1 LVECGRAITPHHAL
15 PWIILAAVEKGAM
28 TNYLD
33 RACATWAKEGKLDP
47 VVRMLQT
54 YIGTEHNGA
63 AWMVLGITSA
73 HLPCKDVRQV
83 LGYFNTSIAAPEEVG
98 LFTLHQVLKVLLASV
113 ANLALA
119 QRSELQQLLLGLVSR
134 FSIPTD
140 LISVAFDVITVVSSL
155 EAGEGRLQQYQ
166 SSLDA
171 WAAPILKTI
180 DTNLSHVFLTSNA
193 STEDEELLR
202 RQIFSLG
209 VLCMLCPHRVH
220 SRFFLTMQSIVF
232 CSSTSSA
239 SNPSSEVAEPVLPSS
254 QMPPSSQPPA
264 CTFQPGQHLQA
275 VTIATLG
282 KMCLQNEQ
290 QAKKIIPGF
299 GQVLE
304 STTDPAMKN
313 NIMYCLADMCVRY
326 ASLVDPLLPQ
336 MTSCLKDPSVGVR
349 RTTVILLVHLLQE
362 DYLKVRG
369 NARFLF
375 RLLQTLLDPSEEIR
389 HLMKF
394 YLDQRLLKKIP
405 NIIYSNFPE
414 SLFHFSGYTGHP
426 TYNKTATTDQEKE
439 LFSLSGEKNEKER
452 EKLYLFMLDS
462 MSDEHRFQ
470 TTYRL
475 CQDVLGGVVEGTLPL
490 NAASLPLLRDTF
502 NCLSSDQIKLQSL
515 KSRAGGEEEAETEQ
529 EMAGKVLEAAK
540 KKLISDTV
548 KKNVMENIVPIII
561 ALKHKLAAAKSP
573 LLQDLF
579 KYLRKLMDDYK
590 NEVQDIL
597 AADRQLAAEVEFD
610 LRRFEQEQR
619 EREEEE
625 AAKFSRA
632 AASPNMDRRRSLAA
646 PSLVSSAGSKES
658 VVSQESEGS
667 GSAASLATPKSL
679 NNQAAPKSLRK
690 KILADALKRSSL
702 SSTPSGSPS
711 GTPSRSVPASA
722 SSKAHVE
729 GCALASDEVEVMEVS
744 TKVLAANVELGE
756 GCSMPQDKSGNGGAE
771 VDDAKAGGFVKKG
784 DGDTGARDDELPEKM
799 PQDKEDVDPEE
810 EGEEEGMNKSKRVS
824 GQGMERQKENRTPR
838 TKTKRFHNIR
848 AVSTPQANK
857 TVLASNVTLAIN
869 ESLELSS
876 ITVLSPPSTVA
887 GEVMKRPSRSSVG
900 SKKDDTDAV
909 SFRFRRGSKD
919 MFEELVD
926 DNKEALKDRKR
937 KTLGEDEEGS
947 GKSSRTRSS
956 GSSKVRATGSD
967 LLPISEGR
975 ESQEED

>member
-1 LVECGRAITPHHAL
+1 MTKVLADHCRDSSLAVRKQIVGSLTELVKCYPDNQALVSTWVTGVFPLILDAESKASEKVLECIWDCLFGNMVECGRAVTPHHAL

-33 RACATWAKEGKLDP
+33 RACATWAKEGKLGP
-47 VVRMLQT
+47 VVRLLQS

-63 AWMVLGITSA
+63 TWMVLGITSA

-83 LGYFNTSIAAPEEVG
+83 FDYFNTSIATPEEVG

-166 SSLDA
+166 SSLDG

-180 DTNLSHVFLTSNA
+180 DTNLSHVFLTRNA
-193 STEDEELLR
+193 STEEDEELLR

-232 CSSTSSA
+232 CSSSTSSI
-239 SNPSSEVAEPVLPSS
+239 NQPSSEEPCLPSS

-394 YLDQRLLKKIP
+394 YLEQRLLKKIP

-439 LFSLSGEKNEKER
+439 LFNLSGEKNEKER

-515 KSRAGGEEEAETEQ
+515 KTRAGGEEEAETEQ

-625 AAKFSRA
+625 AAKFIRA
-632 AASPNMDRRRSLAA
+632 AASPSVERRRSMVAT
-646 PSLVSSAGSKES
+646 PSLVSSGGLKES
-658 VVSQESEGS
+658 VVSQGSVGS
-667 GSAASLATPKSL
+667 GTSLATPKTSS
-679 NNQAAPKSLRK
+679 NQAPRSLRK
-690 KILADALKRSSL
+690 KILTDVLKRSSL

-711 GTPSRSVPASA
+711 STPSRRVPVSNT
-722 SSKAHVE
+722 SLKAPTPGRSTAE
-729 GCALASDEVEVMEVS
+729 SEEVEVMEVS
-744 TKVLAANVELGE
+744 TKLLGNNIELGE
-756 GCSMPQDKSGNGGAE
+756 DDSRPQEKSGNEKVDAESVTSGGLLSNGE
-771 VDDAKAGGFVKKG
+771 
-784 DGDTGARDDELPEKM
+784 GDTVAQGGEVLEEGTRGG
-799 PQDKEDVDPEE
+799 DKEDKDLEEEDGEEDRDINKEDKEVRDIEE

-838 TKTKRFHNIR
+838 SKTKRFHNVR
-848 AVSTPQANK
+848 AVSTPQVSPTSGFMKYFWCNK
-857 TVLASNVTLAIN
+857 YTILT
-869 ESLELSS
+869 
-876 ITVLSPPSTVA
+876 P
-887 GEVMKRPSRSSVG
+887 G
-900 SKKDDTDAV
+900 
-909 SFRFRRGSKD
+909 
-919 MFEELVD
+919 
-926 DNKEALKDRKR
+926 
-937 KTLGEDEEGS
+937 
-947 GKSSRTRSS
+947 
-956 GSSKVRATGSD
+956 
-967 LLPISEGR
+967 
-975 ESQEED
+975 

>member
-1 LVECGRAITPHHAL
+1 MDTFDQCILTLHILSVDIVLQVSSLTELVNTYPDNKKLVSTWVAGVFPLILDAEAKASEKVLECIWGCLFGNLVANGRAMTPHHAL
-15 PWIILAAVEKGAM
+15 PWIILSAVEKSAM

-33 RACATWAKEGKLDP
+33 RACATWAKEGQLAP
-47 VVRMLQT
+47 VVRTLQS

-63 AWMVLGITSA
+63 VWMVLGITSA

-83 LGYFNTSIAAPEEVG
+83 FDYFNTSIATPEEVG

-119 QRSELQQLLLGLVSR
+119 ERSDLQRLLLGLVSK

-166 SSLDA
+166 SSIDA

-180 DTNLSHVFLTSNA
+180 DTNLSHVFLTRSTD
-193 STEDEELLR
+193 TEDEELLR
-202 RQIFSLG
+202 RQVFSLG
-209 VLCMLCPHRVH
+209 VLSQLCPHRIH
-220 SRFFLTMQSIVF
+220 SRFFLMMQSIVF
-232 CSSTSSA
+232 RSA
-239 SNPSSEVAEPVLPSS
+239 GSPSKSPSEAPEPCLPSS
-254 QMPPSSQPPA
+254 QVPPSSQPPV
-264 CTFQPGQHLQA
+264 CTFQPDQHLQA

-282 KMCLQNEQ
+282 KMCLQNEE

-304 STTDPAMKN
+304 STSDPAMKN

-394 YLDQRLLKKIP
+394 YLEQRLLKKIP

-414 SLFHFSGYTGHP
+414 SLFHFSGYTSHP
-426 TYNKTATTDQEKE
+426 TYNKTTSTDKEKE
-439 LFSLSGEKNEKER
+439 LFNLSGEKNGKER
-452 EKLYLFMLDS
+452 EKLYLFMLES
-462 MSDEHRFQ
+462 MSDEQRFQ

-475 CQDVLGGVVEGTLPL
+475 CQDVLGGVVEGTLPV

-502 NCLSSDQIKLQSL
+502 ACLSSDQIKLQSL
-515 KSRAGGEEEAETEQ
+515 KTRAGGEDEPETEQ

-579 KYLRKLMDDYK
+579 LYLRKLMVDYK

-625 AAKFSRA
+625 AARFQTAEAQPA
-632 AASPNMDRRRSLAA
+632 ATAKERRSLAST
-646 PSLVSSAGSKES
+646 PSHVSSSSKES
-658 VVSQESEGS
+658 VVSRGS
-667 GSAASLATPKSL
+667 GGPGSAVSLTTPKSNGGL
-679 NNQAAPKSLRK
+679 REGGSLRK
-690 KILADALKRSSL
+690 KILTDVLKKRDSMSRTPTRSPL
-702 SSTPSGSPS
+702 GTPTRLAQRTPTS
-711 GTPSRSVPASA
+711 TPSRSP
-722 SSKAHVE
+722 
-729 GCALASDEVEVMEVS
+729 
-744 TKVLAANVELGE
+744 T
-756 GCSMPQDKSGNGGAE
+756 
-771 VDDAKAGGFVKKG
+771 G
-784 DGDTGARDDELPEKM
+784 DTDTGAQGCAEQKQVNMEVTPSEEVAAQVAEDMESSPPENNLEPQQKPACSEAEIDQLVRNKEPSTSGGTPAKM
-799 PQDKEDVDPEE
+799 PSENEDKSLAKVDRKTTPHEVGDEKEEGPIAEEE
-810 EGEEEGMNKSKRVS
+810 EGGMNKSKRVS
-824 GQGMERQKENRTPR
+824 GQGVERQKENRTPPP
-838 TKTKRFHNIR
+838 KTKKFHNIR
-848 AVSTPQANK
+848 AVSTPQ
-857 TVLASNVTLAIN
+857 V
-869 ESLELSS
+869 SL
-876 ITVLSPPSTVA
+876 ITSQK
-887 GEVMKRPSRSSVG
+887 MK
-900 SKKDDTDAV
+900 
-909 SFRFRRGSKD
+909 F
-919 MFEELVD
+919 M
-926 DNKEALKDRKR
+926 
-937 KTLGEDEEGS
+937 
-947 GKSSRTRSS
+947 
-956 GSSKVRATGSD
+956 
-967 LLPISEGR
+967 
-975 ESQEED
+975 

>member
-1 LVECGRAITPHHAL
+1 
-15 PWIILAAVEKGAM
+15 
-28 TNYLD
+28 
-33 RACATWAKEGKLDP
+33 
-47 VVRMLQT
+47 
-54 YIGTEHNGA
+54 
-63 AWMVLGITSA
+63 
-73 HLPCKDVRQV
+73 
-83 LGYFNTSIAAPEEVG
+83 
-98 LFTLHQVLKVLLASV
+98 
-113 ANLALA
+113 
-119 QRSELQQLLLGLVSR
+119 
-134 FSIPTD
+134 
-140 LISVAFDVITVVSSL
+140 
-155 EAGEGRLQQYQ
+155 
-166 SSLDA
+166 
-171 WAAPILKTI
+171 
-180 DTNLSHVFLTSNA
+180 
-193 STEDEELLR
+193 
-202 RQIFSLG
+202 
-209 VLCMLCPHRVH
+209 
-220 SRFFLTMQSIVF
+220 
-232 CSSTSSA
+232 
-239 SNPSSEVAEPVLPSS
+239 
-254 QMPPSSQPPA
+254 
-264 CTFQPGQHLQA
+264 
-275 VTIATLG
+275 
-282 KMCLQNEQ
+282 
-290 QAKKIIPGF
+290 
-299 GQVLE
+299 
-304 STTDPAMKN
+304 
-313 NIMYCLADMCVRY
+313 
-326 ASLVDPLLPQ
+326 
-336 MTSCLKDPSVGVR
+336 
-349 RTTVILLVHLLQE
+349 
-362 DYLKVRG
+362 
-369 NARFLF
+369 
-375 RLLQTLLDPSEEIR
+375 
-389 HLMKF
+389 
-394 YLDQRLLKKIP
+394 
-405 NIIYSNFPE
+405 
-414 SLFHFSGYTGHP
+414 
-426 TYNKTATTDQEKE
+426 
-439 LFSLSGEKNEKER
+439 
-452 EKLYLFMLDS
+452 MLDS

-515 KSRAGGEEEAETEQ
+515 KTKAGGEEEAETEQ

>member
-1 LVECGRAITPHHAL
+1 MVKVLADHCRDSSLAVRKQMVGSLTELVKCYPDNQALVSTWVTGVFPLILDAESKASEKVLECIWDCLFGNLVVCGRTLTLHHAL
-15 PWIILAAVEKGAM
+15 PWIILTAVEKGAM

-33 RACATWAKEGKLDP
+33 RACATWAKEGKLGP
-47 VVRMLQT
+47 VVRILQS

-63 AWMVLGITSA
+63 TWMVLGITSA
-73 HLPCKDVRQV
+73 HLPCKDVKQV
-83 LGYFNTSIAAPEEVG
+83 FDYFNTSIATPEEVG

-113 ANLALA
+113 TNLALA
-119 QRSELQQLLLGLVSR
+119 ERSELQQLLLGLVSR

-193 STEDEELLR
+193 STELDEELLR

-232 CSSTSSA
+232 CSSASSVGE
-239 SNPSSEVAEPVLPSS
+239 PSSETPEPCLPSS

-290 QAKKIIPGF
+290 QAKKIIPGM
-299 GQVLE
+299 GKVLE

-375 RLLQTLLDPSEEIR
+375 RLLQTLIDPSEEIR

-394 YLDQRLLKKIP
+394 YLEQRLLKKIP

-439 LFSLSGEKNEKER
+439 LFNLSGEKNGKER

-490 NAASLPLLRDTF
+490 NAATLPLLRDTF

-610 LRRFEQEQR
+610 LRRFEQEQK

-625 AAKFSRA
+625 AAKFLRA
-632 AASPNMDRRRSLAA
+632 AASPNVERRRSLATS
-646 PSLVSSAGSKES
+646 SLVSSVGSKVS
-658 VVSQESEGS
+658 VLSQGSAGS
-667 GSAASLATPKSL
+667 GSAASLTTPKSSS
-679 NNQAAPKSLRK
+679 NQAPRSLRK
-690 KILADALKRSSL
+690 KTLTDVLKRSSL
-702 SSTPSGSPS
+702 TSTPSGSPS
-711 GTPSRSVPASA
+711 STPSRSVPVSISLKAPTPDKGSTEAS
-722 SSKAHVE
+722 
-729 GCALASDEVEVMEVS
+729 EVS
-744 TKVLAANVELGE
+744 NKSLGDNIELGDIKDISRNE
-756 GCSMPQDKSGNGGAE
+756 KGEAKDATVGGPVSNGE
-771 VDDAKAGGFVKKG
+771 
-784 DGDTGARDDELPEKM
+784 GDTGARDGEMLEEM
-799 PQDKEDVDPEE
+799 PQDEEDKDIE

-838 TKTKRFHNIR
+838 SKTKRFHNIR
-848 AVSTPQANK
+848 AVSTPQ
-857 TVLASNVTLAIN
+857 
-869 ESLELSS
+869 
-876 ITVLSPPSTVA
+876 
-887 GEVMKRPSRSSVG
+887 
-900 SKKDDTDAV
+900 V
-909 SFRFRRGSKD
+909 S
-919 MFEELVD
+919 
-926 DNKEALKDRKR
+926 
-937 KTLGEDEEGS
+937 
-947 GKSSRTRSS
+947 
-956 GSSKVRATGSD
+956 
-967 LLPISEGR
+967 
-975 ESQEED
+975 

>member
-1 LVECGRAITPHHAL
+1 MLENILRSSPTLVVGNMVKVLADHCRDSSLAVRKQMVTSITELVKCYPDNQALVSTWVTGVFPLILDAESKASEKVLECIWECLFGNLVVCGHALTPHHTL
-15 PWIILAAVEKGAM
+15 PWIILSAVEKCAM

-33 RACATWAKEGKLDP
+33 RACATWAKEAKLGP
-47 VVRMLQT
+47 VVKILQS

-63 AWMVLGITSA
+63 TWMVLGITSA

-83 LGYFNTSIAAPEEVG
+83 FDYFNASIAAPEEVG

-119 QRSELQQLLLGLVSR
+119 ERSELQQLLLGLVSS

-180 DTNLSHVFLTSNA
+180 DTSLSQVFLTRNA

-202 RQIFSLG
+202 RKIFSLG
-209 VLCMLCPHRVH
+209 ELCMLCPHRVH
-220 SRFFLTMQSIVF
+220 SRFYLMMQSIVF
-232 CSSTSSA
+232 RSSSQP
-239 SNPSSEVAEPVLPSS
+239 PSELSEPCLPSS
-254 QMPPSSQPPA
+254 QMAPSSQPPV
-264 CTFQPGQHLQA
+264 CSFQPGQHLQA

-375 RLLQTLLDPSEEIR
+375 RLLQTLVDPSEEIR

-394 YLDQRLLKKIP
+394 YIEQRLLKKIP

-414 SLFHFSGYTGHP
+414 SLFHFSGYTAHP

-439 LFSLSGEKNEKER
+439 LFNLSGEKNSKER

-475 CQDVLGGVVEGTLPL
+475 CQDVLGGVVEGTLPI
-490 NAASLPLLRDTF
+490 NAATLPLLRDTF
-502 NCLSSDQIKLQSL
+502 NCLSSEQIKLQSL
-515 KSRAGGEEEAETEQ
+515 KSRAGGEEEAETET

-548 KKNVMENIVPIII
+548 KKNVIENIVPIII

-625 AAKFSRA
+625 AARFVRA
-632 AASPNMDRRRSLAA
+632 PSAPSLARRSLSTVSRESSVGSKVSVVSQGPGGSASA
-646 PSLVSSAGSKES
+646 PSLVS
-658 VVSQESEGS
+658 VTSQSS
-667 GSAASLATPKSL
+667 DNPT
-679 NNQAAPKSLRK
+679 PKSLRK
-690 KILADALKRSSL
+690 KILKDVLRGGSSASSTPTGSP
-702 SSTPSGSPS
+702 SSTPSRKSLGAQAMAN
-711 GTPSRSVPASA
+711 VSA
-722 SSKAHVE
+722 STKAPIPGE
-729 GCALASDEVEVMEVS
+729 ACAMAPE
-744 TKVLAANVELGE
+744 
-756 GCSMPQDKSGNGGAE
+756 E
-771 VDDAKAGGFVKKG
+771 VDPMVVSNRLVGAGVDCAEPHDKPRSGEAEAEEDAT
-784 DGDTGARDDELPEKM
+784 DGDQEGDSGAADGEVVEDM
-799 PQDKEDVDPEE
+799 PQDKEDRDT
-810 EGEEEGMNKSKRVS
+810 EGEEGMNKSKRVS
-824 GQGMERQKENRTPR
+824 GQGMERQKENRTPSS
-838 TKTKRFHNIR
+838 KKKRFHNIR
-848 AVSTPQANK
+848 AVSTPQ
-857 TVLASNVTLAIN
+857 
-869 ESLELSS
+869 
-876 ITVLSPPSTVA
+876 
-887 GEVMKRPSRSSVG
+887 
-900 SKKDDTDAV
+900 V
-909 SFRFRRGSKD
+909 S
-919 MFEELVD
+919 
-926 DNKEALKDRKR
+926 
-937 KTLGEDEEGS
+937 
-947 GKSSRTRSS
+947 
-956 GSSKVRATGSD
+956 
-967 LLPISEGR
+967 
-975 ESQEED
+975 